1 MPPDVC
7 TQEAHIPDLISTCK
21 SNVLVVDWVRVELSF
36 SLIDDF
42 IIPRPSRFDYRKA
55 VLCQSN
61 RTWFERDKRNNKE
74 TLDPIKKKMSLLLR
88 ERYASKG
95 VNITDY
101 QWKLNVKRKIKGAL
115 SALGQFLSTGSHLK
129 IMKNAFYFISK
140 AIFVLKIF

>member
-21 SNVLVVDWVRVELSF
+21 STFLEVDWVRVELSF

-42 IIPRPSRFDYRKA
+42 IIPRPSRLTIEQQFF
-55 VLCQSN
+55 VSQIELHL
-61 RTWFERDKRNNKE
+61 KE
-74 TLDPIKKKMSLLLR
+74 TNATTRNAWSNQEKLSLLLG

-95 VNITDY
+95 VNITHY

-115 SALGQFLSTGSHLK
+115 SALGQFLSNESHLK
-129 IMKNAFYFISK
+129 IMKNAFDFISK